1 MATIDETSIST
12 MEKDFIVYKGKVVD
26 DFKSFILSFIEKEI
40 EPLDFKEDIRKNA
53 KLPLYLN
60 LEALV
65 NIYKNYSI

>member
-1 MATIDETSIST
+1 MATIDETVIET
-12 MEKDFIVYKGKVVD
+12 MEKDFLVYKGEVVE
-26 DFKSFILSFIEKEI
+26 DFKSFILEFIEKGI

-60 LEALV
+60 LDALV